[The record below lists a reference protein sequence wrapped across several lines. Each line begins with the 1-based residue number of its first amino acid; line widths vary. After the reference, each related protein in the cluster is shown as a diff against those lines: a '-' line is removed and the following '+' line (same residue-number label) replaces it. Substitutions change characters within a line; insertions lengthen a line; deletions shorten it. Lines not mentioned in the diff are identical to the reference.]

1 MATALV
7 IIAGAGCAPHRDD
20 HVQGYVE
27 GEFVYVASPLPGAL
41 EKLSVDRGTRVN
53 AGDPL
58 FTLESG
64 AELAERDEAVR
75 RLAQGRAQLADV
87 KKGKRPVEIAAV
99 EAQLQQAQAAL
110 ALAEKEFAR
119 QQTLVRSGA
128 SATNELDRARATR
141 DQDRERVAQLEAD
154 VQTAKLAARTDQVT
168 AAEAN
173 VRALEASLAKA
184 EWNLSQ
190 KKQAAPTAGLIFDTF
205 YREGEWV
212 PAGRPVL
219 ALLPPANLKVR
230 AFVPQAELGKIQL
243 GDAVKVHIDGAGD
256 VTGTIRFISPEAEY
270 TPPVIYSQDSRS
282 KLVFLVEINFAPEIA
297 TRLHPGQPV
306 DVYFSQTHAG

>member
-7 IIAGAGCAPHRDD
+7 IIAGAGCAPRRDD